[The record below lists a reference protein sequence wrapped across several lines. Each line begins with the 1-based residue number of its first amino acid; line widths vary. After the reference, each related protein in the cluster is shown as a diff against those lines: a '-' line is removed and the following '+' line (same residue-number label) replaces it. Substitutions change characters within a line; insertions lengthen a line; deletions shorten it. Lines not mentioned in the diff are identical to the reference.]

1 MRGRK
6 QLLRALPDLTERE
19 LVLVWRDV
27 RRAADVVAIGGGE
40 RAWNSYIEV
49 ERAIERECERRFGE
63 KPDDYGNREGSAE
76 LPSIY
81 RKVYSKKKISV
92 RRNLT

>member
-40 RAWNSYIEV
+40 RAWSLYIEA
-49 ERAIERECERRFGE
+49 ERAIARECEKRFGE

-76 LPSIY
+76 LPAIY
-81 RKVYSKKKISV
+81 RKVYSKKKVGV

>member
-27 RRAADVVAIGGGE
+27 RRAADVVAIGGCE
-40 RAWNSYIEV
+40 RAWNRYIEA
-49 ERAIERECERRFGE
+49 ERAIARECERRFGE

-76 LPSIY
+76 LPAIY
-81 RKVYSKKKISV
+81 RKVYSKKKVGV